1 MNSPIGTAGLWKTL
15 TVSNPRGKNEHR
27 AVHLACLF
35 HSVGKVQDHQDV
47 PISSL
52 SALNQQGNIVVIAS
66 WTAGAPGEQTLPAGL
81 PGGTWG
87 WDPQH
92 QAPSGS
98 TARRKSNSWIA
109 SGSRWGWECHS
120 KTLGYKLL
128 LEGKKRKKREES
140 KRVGSRGTTITK
152 RHGESGRGPT
162 YPAYQPASNTMD
174 TFTVALTCHYFLWI
188 TPAFTA

>member
-1 MNSPIGTAGLWKTL
+1 M
-15 TVSNPRGKNEHR
+15 
-27 AVHLACLF
+27 HLACLF
-35 HSVGKVQDHQDV
+35 HAVGKVQDHQDL

-52 SALNQQGNIVVIAS
+52 SALSQQGGIDVTAS
-66 WTAGAPGEQTLPAGL
+66 WMALFPRPYAGAPEEQTLPAGL

-109 SGSRWGWECHS
+109 SGSGWGWECHS

-140 KRVGSRGTTITK
+140 KRVGSRGTKLTK
-152 RHGESGRGPT
+152 RCGESGRAP
-162 YPAYQPASNTMD
+162 
-174 TFTVALTCHYFLWI
+174 LTQLIHLPLTWW
-188 TPAFTA
+188 TPLLLH